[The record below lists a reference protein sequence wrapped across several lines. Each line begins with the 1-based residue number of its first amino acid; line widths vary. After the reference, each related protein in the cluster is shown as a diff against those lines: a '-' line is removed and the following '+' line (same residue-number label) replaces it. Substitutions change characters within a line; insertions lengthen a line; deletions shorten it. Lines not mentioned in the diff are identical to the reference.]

1 MAVNIDDVYQKVLTL
16 ANKEQRGYITP
27 QEFNLFADKAQLDI
41 INNYFHNIKTAYH
54 KRKTNM
60 EYADEIGILSEKI
73 NAFKIVESISLTG
86 DTNDIDLSTA
96 LTNTLHQLDTLSIGD
111 GSEIVEVSRKDFI
124 YIQNN
129 PLTKTTA
136 NRMIY
141 VKQSGSS
148 IRVYPTPSTTTT
160 LTAHYWRIPNTPNWS
175 YIVVNEKALFNA
187 NLATNFDLHVSEEEH
202 LVTRIL
208 QLAGVIIKQ
217 PDVQQSAIVD
227 KQMSTQEKNN

>member
-1 MAVNIDDVYQKVLTL
+1 
-16 ANKEQRGYITP
+16 
-27 QEFNLFADKAQLDI
+27 
-41 INNYFHNIKTAYH
+41 
-54 KRKTNM
+54 M

-129 PLTKTTA
+129 PLTKPTA